1 MVAASKRENITDE
14 FETEKSKSFQNIK
27 SFSNIKC

>member
-1 MVAASKRENITDE
+1 MVAASKTENTIDE
-14 FETEKSKSFQNIK
+14 FETENNKAFQNIK